1 MNGNEKTVTNKE
13 TGEVKSKTF
22 DKANR
27 MTSLVDRGG
36 TQSWKYPLNSDK
48 LTSFTFTQGDFS
60 QSNTFEYNPS
70 DENTNVKDGSNTY
83 KFDYDERGHIRTFT
97 SGDNS
102 GATYNYDDRGLL
114 KDLTIGISNGDTIL
128 SESYDYDAN
137 GNRIA
142 IHYPDKQTVMY
153 DYDGL
158 NELTNVVLKDGTT
171 FTYGYDGFG
180 NRTQVKKVTAD
191 GQTSIID
198 AKYNS
203 ENEITQYG
211 DESIKYD
218 ANGNR
223 IEDGKY
229 SYEWNEK
236 DQLVSIIKKG
246 ENTPFVTY
254 SYDEDGKRIQKNVNG
269 TVTNYHYD
277 GDGINVL
284 YETDA
289 QNNVVRSYTYSANG
303 QLLSMKKGS
312 KTYFYHFNAHGDV
325 VSITDSSG
333 SIVAT
338 YDYDA
343 WGNPTKVEEKDEVKD
358 NPFRYAGYQYDQ
370 ETGLY
375 YLLARYYQPQQGV
388 FLSLDPSPGQ
398 DNDFI
403 TQNGYTYA
411 GNNPIKYID
420 PDGSMFRSIEEEG
433 LESGSIADGQY
444 RMGRGG
450 AAAGGRSYSS
460 RTTPKGIN
468 KTNPLAKIKYTDKV
482 KSQMSKGDYHSFP
495 RSVEAFGK
503 NGKTTKFKGGDG
515 VTRTKVEIKGSYKGK
530 KGVFEFIIEP
540 DCFLQAESAEKCS
553 EIYIG
558 LQRFVLH

>member
-1 MNGNEKTVTNKE
+1 
-13 TGEVKSKTF
+13 
-22 DKANR
+22 

-36 TQSWKYPLNSDK
+36 TQSWEYPPNSDK

-60 QSNTFEYNPS
+60 QKNTFEYNPS

-223 IEDGKY
+223 IEDGKF

-236 DQLVSIIKKG
+236 DQLVSITKKG

-254 SYDEDGKRIQKNVNG
+254 SYDEDGKRIQKSVNG

-284 YETDA
+284 YETDQ
-289 QNNVVRSYTYSANG
+289 QNHVIRSYTYSADG
-303 QLLSMKKGS
+303 QLLSMKKDGKS
-312 KTYFYHFNAHGDV
+312 YFYHFNGHGDV
-325 VSITDSSG
+325 IALTDSEG
-333 SIVAT
+333 AVVT
-338 YDYDA
+338 KYEYDE
-343 WGNPTKVEEKDEVKD
+343 WGNSINIEEKDEVKD

-375 YLLARYYQPQQGV
+375 YLIARYYQPQQGV
-388 FLSLDPSPGQ
+388 FLSVDPDSGDLDNPLS
-398 DNDFI
+398 
-403 TQNGYTYA
+403 QNGYSYVE
-411 GNNPIKYID
+411 NNPIHFSD
-420 PDGSMFRSIEEEG
+420 PSGDVKRNIEQLGED
-433 LESGSIADGQY
+433 SGSGNIGIGGGAGIAFGI
-444 RMGRGG
+444 GRGIG
-450 AAAGGRSYSS
+450 KGISLAKKEFKAIKRAIKGTGKGGNKTKHGEQRAAQRGFSEGKINDIKHNYSHKVYQPGGRTVYAKKNGNYYDVVITNSKGKVITTVGGNTRSLKTWKDVTKMLNNNGGYSS
-460 RTTPKGIN
+460 LP
-468 KTNPLAKIKYTDKV
+468 
-482 KSQMSKGDYHSFP
+482 
-495 RSVEAFGK
+495 
-503 NGKTTKFKGGDG
+503 
-515 VTRTKVEIKGSYKGK
+515 
-530 KGVFEFIIEP
+530 
-540 DCFLQAESAEKCS
+540 
-553 EIYIG
+553 
-558 LQRFVLH
+558 